1 MANWAFLSELRN
13 EWPTAKAAN
22 CAVLIALTLGSMA
35 GFGAASLWWSTTTT
49 TLRERV
55 AYWQERAQNNPTTRT
70 DRHLTEDQTAKLVST
85 LKPLA
90 ESIQNLIVSVEGV
103 PEAVHYSTEFIKI
116 LKDVAVLT
124 PLAPVFAWSEK
135 LQTVLMPNCFGVAA
149 WVAVLGQQGRP
160 CWFQGRMAWISF
172 MGCSQWPV
180 CGRLPAPTPE

>member
-116 LKDVAVLT
+116 LKDVGVN
-124 PLAPVFAWSEK
+124 PIGPVFAWSEK
-135 LQTVLMPNCFGVAA
+135 DGDRGVMVGMAHPSKPSELAIKFIDALRAA
-149 WVAVLGQQGRP
+149 GFEIRIVPWRGQV
-160 CWFQGRMAWISF
+160 S
-172 MGCSQWPV
+172 
-180 CGRLPAPTPE
+180 RLDFDLFIGDQ